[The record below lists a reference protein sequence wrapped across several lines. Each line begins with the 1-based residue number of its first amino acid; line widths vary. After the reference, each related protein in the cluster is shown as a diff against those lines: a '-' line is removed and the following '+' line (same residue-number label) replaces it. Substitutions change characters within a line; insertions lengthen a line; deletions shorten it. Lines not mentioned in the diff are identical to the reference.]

1 MLAWGQL
8 AGMLARFEMGTPG
21 FRALLEEPPA
31 PT

>member
-8 AGMLARFEMGTPG
+8 AGLARFETGTPG
-21 FRALLEEPPA
+21 FRIVLEEPPA